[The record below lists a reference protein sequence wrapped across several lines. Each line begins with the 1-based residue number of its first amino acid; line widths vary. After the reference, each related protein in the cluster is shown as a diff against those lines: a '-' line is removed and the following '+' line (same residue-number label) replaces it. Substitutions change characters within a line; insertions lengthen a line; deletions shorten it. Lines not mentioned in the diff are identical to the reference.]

1 MASQDFSERLIKSR
15 YDPNDPLKVAQ
26 FQETVFEF
34 MKLVRDDNL
43 GDPNGAKLMD
53 KFCELVNDKKVWHL
67 AQMVVPEFRSTRE
80 EQYVSK
86 NLYTA
91 LHFV

>member
-1 MASQDFSERLIKSR
+1 MASQDFSEILIKSR

-53 KFCELVNDKKVWHL
+53 KF
-67 AQMVVPEFRSTRE
+67 
-80 EQYVSK
+80 
-86 NLYTA
+86 
-91 LHFV
+91 